1 MVEDPLGHSASLMPP
16 WELDYSAPCNS
27 DAAAAGAGS
36 RLPRANSSNAEER
49 LLASNSLAEFLT
61 DVDGTGN
68 VLLPFLDDGSP
79 PPSDPSAWPT
89 GTRPA
94 AAIPDGAKTEDES
107 EPRPE
112 PGPEPEPAGSDAGA
126 NTQPLRRG
134 LRPRTKPRQYNLSDE
149 EDSDGDWAPSQQS
162 GRRKRG

>member
-1 MVEDPLGHSASLMPP
+1 MVEDPLGHSASVLPP
-16 WELDYSAPCNS
+16 WELDYSAQCHS
-27 DAAAAGAGS
+27 DTTAAAGS

-61 DVDGTGN
+61 DVDGSGQ

-79 PPSDPSAWPT
+79 PPSDPAAWPT
-89 GTRPA
+89 GSRPA
-94 AAIPDGAKTEDES
+94 AAIPDGAKTEDE
-107 EPRPE
+107 
-112 PGPEPEPAGSDAGA
+112 PEPAGSDAGA
-126 NTQPLRRG
+126 NPQPLRG

-149 EDSDGDWAPSQQS
+149 EDSDGDAVSRWAPSQQS

>member
-1 MVEDPLGHSASLMPP
+1 MVEDPLGHSASLLPP
-16 WELDYSAPCNS
+16 WELDYSAQCHS
-27 DAAAAGAGS
+27 DDAAAAAAAGS

-89 GTRPA
+89 GSRPA
-94 AAIPDGAKTEDES
+94 AAIPDGSAKTEDES
-107 EPRPE
+107 E

-126 NTQPLRRG
+126 EPQPLRRG